1 MATTPLSRVML
12 SVEPDKAALVLERLE
27 REVSACGATY
37 GFLINRAGQ
46 VVAADGTIDERT
58 LTAIALRLV
67 PVFLVS
73 RRLARTFHEW
83 PVRATV
89 EDAGQG
95 RLLTQPIDENWM
107 LAMAFDDPAT
117 AAPSHDL
124 SRRWLEALAP
134 LARGAGTGRL
144 SRRHA
149 PTVVRDSV
157 DLLFKDE

>member
-1 MATTPLSRVML
+1 M
-12 SVEPDKAALVLERLE
+12 
-27 REVSACGATY
+27 
-37 GFLINRAGQ
+37 
-46 VVAADGTIDERT
+46 IDERT

-117 AAPSHDL
+117 AGPSHDL